1 MKVDAHKLYMQEV
14 VSMGP
19 SRHILLVDDE
29 AYVTTVLSDKF
40 TNLGDEVQVAADG
53 EAGLAMAFAKSPD
66 VIVTDYQMPLLS
78 GYDMAVRLRNDAR
91 TQNVPVIMLTARGHH
106 LSPQQ
111 LAMTNIKCLLN
122 KPFSAREV
130 LAKAQEITGQTFARG
145 AA

>member
-1 MKVDAHKLYMQEV
+1 M
-14 VSMGP
+14 
-19 SRHILLVDDE
+19 SRNILLVDDE

-40 TNLGDEVQVAADG
+40 KHLGDQVKIADNG
-53 EAGLAMAFAKSPD
+53 EAGLAMALEMIPD

-78 GYDMAVRLRNDAR
+78 GYDMAVRLRSDAR
-91 TQNVPVIMLTARGHH
+91 TRNVPVIMLTARGHH

-111 LAMTNIKCLLN
+111 LAMTNIKHLLN

-130 LAKAQEITGQTFARG
+130 LARAQEVTADSSHISRG